1 VYQKGDEVEAIIL
14 SINHDEKKVSLGV
27 KQIHDDPWVSE
38 LDKVRTGQVFE
49 EVVVTSVSEHGIF
62 VSVQPGVDA
71 FIPNG
76 EMSDGANPS
85 RGDKVRAE
93 IANIDSM
100 DRRITMSMRDAGSAP
115 AEAGSSKSSSRDQS
129 SSSSGTLGD
138 LLKQK
143 FGDKLTSMTQQDSSS
158 SDAESDR

>member
-1 VYQKGDEVEAIIL
+1 M
-14 SINHDEKKVSLGV
+14 
-27 KQIHDDPWVSE
+27 
-38 LDKVRTGQVFE
+38 
-49 EVVVTSVSEHGIF
+49 
-62 VSVQPGVDA
+62 PGVDA

-76 EMSDGANPS
+76 EISDGTNPS

-115 AEAGSSKSSSRDQS
+115 QEAGSGSSKGSPRDPSS

-143 FGDKLTSMTQQDSSS
+143 FGDKLTSMTQQDSASG
-158 SDAESDR
+158 SDAETDR